1 MGLADQKMD
10 ENCDVSNI
18 DPEVIKISKKE
29 RRAADNQLK
38 KKRMKN
44 VKPAS
49 KDEKRKKYEKLV
61 RDPLTKR
68 FKCNQCQK
76 DFSSKENLIEH
87 VEGVHEGVEFQ
98 CDQCSKTYT
107 YRNGLHDH
115 IQSVHQGVTF
125 KCDQCSKTYTS
136 RFRLHVHIQSVH
148 EGVAYECEQCD
159 KNFTQKSHL

>member
-49 KDEKRKKYEKLV
+49 KDEKKKKYENLV

-76 DFSSKENLIEH
+76 GFSSKKYLIEH
-87 VEGVHEGVEFQ
+87 VESVHEGVKFQ

-115 IQSVHQGVTF
+115 IQSDHQGVTYN
-125 KCDQCSKTYTS
+125 CHQCHKKFSQKTNLK
-136 RFRLHVHIQSVH
+136 RHIRKFH
-148 EGVAYECEQCD
+148 P
-159 KNFTQKSHL
+159 